1 MVTCLNPEYFVRTQM
16 MFCKQLSIVPNS
28 RKLNNTV
35 VINHSISSVIQVLK
49 YLSFR
54 QSPDTCVANTHKQ
67 KWADF
72 KTVNA
77 YNLIP
82 KHIKM
87 TKEIVS

>member
-28 RKLNNTV
+28 RKLNTV

-49 YLSFR
+49 SLSFR
-54 QSPDTCVANTHKQ
+54 QSPNTCVVNTYKQ

-72 KTVNA
+72 KTMNA
-77 YNLIP
+77 YNFIP
-82 KHIKM
+82 KHINM
-87 TKEIVS
+87 TKEIVP